1 MNRWFV
7 IHDLLAFEQHPD
19 MISNVVKK
27 TGIEKPR
34 FFMFGQIQ
42 KGDLIVYYA
51 TKDMIAVGVFRVI
64 SDIRYIPQDPYWGEV
79 MVFKIEPF
87 KLPPK
92 REYLDFKKLVTSPD
106 IYFDLFPEK
115 KHWGS
120 YLQGQTCKLLSEEDY
135 CTIKEAISQEK
146 YMKNKEQI
154 RITATTWHDKY
165 GKALEQLI
173 VSLTDTE
180 KRILRAIMRNEEGHR
195 LISEKELV
203 SFLTYQDTR
212 LFDDSLTKL
221 MGKGLLKFMGR
232 KWGQRRFSL
241 TKRGR
246 SIGVLV
252 FQLQATCSQNP
263 S

>member
-1 MNRWFV
+1 
-7 IHDLLAFEQHPD
+7 

-51 TKDMIAVGVFRVI
+51 TKDMIVVGIFRVI
-64 SDIRYIPQDPYWGEV
+64 SDIQYVRQDPYWGEV

-92 REYLDFKKLVTSPD
+92 GEYLDFKKLVTSPD

-115 KHWGS
+115 NHWGS
-120 YLQGQTCKLLSEEDY
+120 YLQGQTCKLLSEGDY

-146 YMKNKEQI
+146 YMKDKEQI

-165 GKALEQLI
+165 GKALEQL
-173 VSLTDTE
+173 VASLTDTE
-180 KRILRAIMRNEEGHR
+180 KRVLRAIMRNEEGDR
-195 LISEKELV
+195 LVGEKELV
-203 SFLTYQDTR
+203 SFLSHQDAR
-212 LFDDSLTKL
+212 LLNDSLTELKR
-221 MGKGLLKFMGR
+221 KRLLKFMGH

-252 FQLQATCSQNP
+252 FQPHATYSQN
-263 S
+263 SS